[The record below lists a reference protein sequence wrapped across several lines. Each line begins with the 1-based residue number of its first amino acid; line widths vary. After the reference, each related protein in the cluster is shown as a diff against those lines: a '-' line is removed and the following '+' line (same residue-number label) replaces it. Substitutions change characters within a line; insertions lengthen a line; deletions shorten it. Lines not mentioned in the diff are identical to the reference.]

1 MENEQVYKEI
11 IEKILEDKIKL
22 FGDFAVYLAKT
33 TPGLKLDD
41 YGNVISIS
49 ENPKEVIHYLLLK
62 FEDKAGKV
70 STILDRKLIAELKN
84 KHPELDLSEEL
95 V

>member
-11 IEKILEDKIKL
+11 IEKILENKIKL
-22 FGDFAVYLAKT
+22 FGNFAVYVAKA
-33 TPGLKLDD
+33 TPGLELDD
-41 YGNVISIS
+41 YGKVISIS

-70 STILDRKLIAELKN
+70 STILDRRFIAELKS
-84 KHPELDLSEEL
+84 KHPELELSEEL